1 MKRDAFCHVHIVK
14 NTVSKGLGTGRR
26 DGGAVRNTTRVGL
39 QQAAV
44 SDGTVANLRTE
55 CCSQNRGHVESKPT
69 CVNEIWLISAKV
81 HHCHSTELPVFPK
94 INGSLLEFIPLWRN
108 VPLEYCVCVQ
118 AENTAENSGWT
129 PLFNMKQ
136 LWNQNKLRTA
146 SLKVRCTLP
155 TQMWIQQWP
164 LPYLKFCIMAGIS
177 SCICWTHNTDFN
189 RQYLHCHRHYSCYPS
204 VLPAILCGLNFEDL
218 SESKTII
225 GWNIEVKATV

>member
-44 SDGTVANLRTE
+44 SDWTVANLRTE

-94 INGSLLEFIPLWRN
+94 INSSLLEFIPLWRN
-108 VPLEYCVCVQ
+108 VSLEYCVCVQ
-118 AENTAENSGWT
+118 AENTAEKQWLDSIVQNETTLEPEQSQNFVTESQVFPSHSNVNSAMIFT
-129 PLFNMKQ
+129 LFEILYYGRYFQ
-136 LWNQNKLRTA
+136 LHLLN
-146 SLKVRCTLP
+146 
-155 TQMWIQQWP
+155 TQYWFQ
-164 LPYLKFCIMAGIS
+164 
-177 SCICWTHNTDFN
+177 
-189 RQYLHCHRHYSCYPS
+189 
-204 VLPAILCGLNFEDL
+204 
-218 SESKTII
+218 
-225 GWNIEVKATV
+225 